1 MAGTTASAA
10 VAHRWKEQGRVG
22 RAADRDEFEIPVFDA
37 DSTVRG
43 SGHHDPSGLAG
54 KPAGRAR
61 GVGIAIAAISL
72 LAVALAIG
80 GSLEP
85 SVPSGNPA
93 PALTARPCERVST
106 TNAPTFGIR
115 AVGSDAAWGG
125 ALGSTH
131 VPGADIPGR
140 GWQVP
145 VPEPGRPA
153 HDVGS
158 GVSLELSAVPGTC
171 VRYLFVEFAYASLA
185 TPDPA
190 DRQGLIRTTIEP
202 PSANPLI
209 GTLPDGDWVVR
220 ALAHFET
227 GPDGSEG
234 LVVSEFYFRVR
245 VGSGPDRRPTP
256 APTPAVTPAV
266 ACGPVPASAD
276 EVEVV
281 LGAPGIESVAGA
293 PEGADAPVVTI
304 PPGEDPLV
312 SVVGD
317 ACASSW
323 DIGAF
328 VDGLE
333 WRAGAHYRNPQNDP
347 RLASQNRWLIRPGE
361 GTFDVVARLHFE
373 PGVDVVRSWR
383 MEAPGLT
390 VPDTFLVAE
399 TGARIRALPGC
410 DSTVSLENGYTSN
423 SVPCGEVLEVP
434 DELAVLRVPAWSRV
448 ALEIPGWTTA
458 SWSGSCG
465 ELGTDEAGRR
475 VFNQPDNCFLGSY
488 YVALFETPPAPAQF
502 LARPGE
508 HVVSLTLRGTRGGDQ
523 YEATIYAL
531 VDGR

>member
-1 MAGTTASAA
+1 M
-10 VAHRWKEQGRVG
+10 GRG
-22 RAADRDEFEIPVFDA
+22 ADRDEFEIPVFDA
-37 DSTVRG
+37 DSTVPG

-85 SVPSGNPA
+85 SVPSGSPA
-93 PALTARPCERVST
+93 PALPARPCERVST
-106 TNAPTFGIR
+106 SNAPTFRIR

-131 VPGADIPGR
+131 VPGADTPGR

-145 VPEPGRPA
+145 VPERGRPA

-171 VRYLFVEFAYASLA
+171 VRYLFAEFAYASLA

-190 DRQGLIRTTIEP
+190 DRRPLIRATIEP
-202 PSANPLI
+202 PSANPVI

-227 GPDGSEG
+227 GVDGSDG
-234 LVVSEFYFRVR
+234 LVISEFYFRVR
-245 VGSGPDRRPTP
+245 VGSGPELRPTLE
-256 APTPAVTPAV
+256 PTPAVTPEV
-266 ACGPVPASAD
+266 ACGPMPASAD

-281 LGAPGIESVAGA
+281 LGAPGIESVAGV
-293 PEGADAPVVTI
+293 PEGAEAPVVII
-304 PPGEDPLV
+304 PPGEYPVV

-323 DIGAF
+323 EIGAF
-328 VDGLE
+328 LEDGSQRFLL
-333 WRAGAHYRNPQNDP
+333 AHYQNPDDP
-347 RLASQNRWLIRPGE
+347 LLASQNRWLIRPGK
-361 GTFDVVARLHFE
+361 GTSDVVARLHLG

-410 DSTVSLENGYTSN
+410 GITFSLENGYTSN
-423 SVPCGEVLEVP
+423 SGPCGEYLEVP
-434 DELAVLRVPAWSRV
+434 DELEVLRVLVWSRV
-448 ALEIPGWTTA
+448 ALEIPGWTIA
-458 SWSGSCG
+458 SWNGSCG
-465 ELGTDEAGRR
+465 ELGTDETGRR
-475 VFNQPDNCFLGSY
+475 LFNQPDNCFLGSY
-488 YVALFETPPAPAQF
+488 SVALFETPPAPAQF
-502 LARPGE
+502 LTRPGE
-508 HVVSLTLRGTRGGDQ
+508 HVVSLMLTGTRGGDW
-523 YEATIYAL
+523 YEATMYAL